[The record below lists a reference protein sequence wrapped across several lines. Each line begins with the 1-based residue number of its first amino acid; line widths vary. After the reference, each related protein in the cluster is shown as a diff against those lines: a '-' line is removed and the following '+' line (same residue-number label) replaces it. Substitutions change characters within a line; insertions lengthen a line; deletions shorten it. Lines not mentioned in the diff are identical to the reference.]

1 MGLYLNVVNLN
12 EKIEYYI
19 QQRLQMRLP
28 FNTDTPFHTYPIDAY
43 ISGVLLAK
51 NDYYLPFLLSN
62 YIETYFVSAS
72 TGWNITYERNLQK
85 HTDVPFCTE
94 MIGIPYVLTHKDIID
109 YRAVIKRAIDIGWY
123 PILDLQLLSL
133 PYYNVYDKIRERSKG
148 KTAEVAIVGYED
160 DGRKMYVRYFI
171 DALYTEELIPCGDI
185 FFGQQS
191 PPPMQRR
198 FRFIVPQ
205 KEKKSGFD
213 ITSVKKELHN
223 YLFSLP
229 VQTNGIT
236 HGLNAFRGYAEFAG
250 TRYEQSQ
257 RLNMITVRFIR
268 EHKTI
273 MLKRLQY
280 MLANNFIK
288 NGSIVKRYS
297 IVTYVAE
304 KIHEICCL
312 SNPADTAK
320 EMILH
325 MCNIEEKLLTEVYN
339 ELCWDNG
346 KIGGRAK

>member
-1 MGLYLNVVNLN
+1 
-12 EKIEYYI
+12 
-19 QQRLQMRLP
+19 
-28 FNTDTPFHTYPIDAY
+28 
-43 ISGVLLAK
+43 
-51 NDYYLPFLLSN
+51 
-62 YIETYFVSAS
+62 
-72 TGWNITYERNLQK
+72 
-85 HTDVPFCTE
+85 

-133 PYYNVYDKIRERSKG
+133 PYYNVNDKIRERSKG

-229 VQTNGIT
+229 VQTNGNFAKTKEDAIKYLALF
-236 HGLNAFRGYAEFAG
+236 HKNGANEFDISSNDVFHF
-250 TRYEQSQ
+250 EQMDQ
-257 RLNMITVRFIR
+257 NIP
-268 EHKTI
+268 
-273 MLKRLQY
+273 KRLAK
-280 MLANNFIK
+280 LANNMGIFENVSIG
-288 NGSIVKRYS
+288 GSDHKVVKRF
-297 IVTYVAE
+297 
-304 KIHEICCL
+304 
-312 SNPADTAK
+312 
-320 EMILH
+320 
-325 MCNIEEKLLTEVYN
+325 
-339 ELCWDNG
+339 
-346 KIGGRAK
+346 GRAKNIPLEELKGLIFTFRK